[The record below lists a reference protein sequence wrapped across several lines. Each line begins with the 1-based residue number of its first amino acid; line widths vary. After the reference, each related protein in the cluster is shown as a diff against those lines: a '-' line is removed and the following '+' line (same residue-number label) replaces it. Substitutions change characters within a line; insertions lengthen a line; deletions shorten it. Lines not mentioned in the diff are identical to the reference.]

1 MEDPELQHVDLVVL
15 DESFAALDP
24 SNLQRALRCVH
35 ARARAESLARRANTT
50 FTLPD
55 MQAAL
60 AAAQEVDHL
69 WQQYGRRWRALQA
82 TNRPPNA

>member
-1 MEDPELQHVDLVVL
+1 M
-15 DESFAALDP
+15 
-24 SNLQRALRCVH
+24 
-35 ARARAESLARRANTT
+35 ARLKWSHIFGSHENTETTARHTG
-50 FTLPD
+50 TLPD

-69 WQQYGRRWRALQA
+69 WQQYGRRWRALQT

>member
-1 MEDPELQHVDLVVL
+1 M
-15 DESFAALDP
+15 
-24 SNLQRALRCVH
+24 H

-69 WQQYGRRWRALQA
+69 WQQYGRRWRALQT

>member
-1 MEDPELQHVDLVVL
+1 MEDPEL
-15 DESFAALDP
+15 
-24 SNLQRALRCVH
+24 LRLEHQLMH
-35 ARARAESLARRANTT
+35 ARARAEPTIRRANTT